1 MSPATTALAVLRTA
15 RPRQWIKN
23 LLVLA
28 APLAAGVLLEAE
40 VLPRVLAAA
49 GLMILASASIYL
61 INDVADA
68 EADRNHPTKQ
78 SRPVASGELSPTV
91 AVASATV
98 FAAGA
103 LAGSFGLS
111 NDLGIAVTVYLAL
124 QVGYVLGLKHE
135 PVLDLAVVSSGFLLR
150 AIAGGVAADV
160 PLSQWFLIVA
170 AFGSLYMVA
179 GKRYSELQMLG
190 AGAHTRRSLLL
201 YSDSFLRF
209 VWGTA
214 AGITITAYCLWAFE
228 MAPPEGVAWQTISIA
243 PFVIAML
250 RYGADIDRG
259 AAGEP
264 EEVVLHDRVLLGLAA
279 LWLATFALGLS

>member
-1 MSPATTALAVLRTA
+1 MTLATTALAVLRTA

-170 AFGSLYMVA
+170 AFGSL
-179 GKRYSELQMLG
+179 
-190 AGAHTRRSLLL
+190 
-201 YSDSFLRF
+201 
-209 VWGTA
+209 
-214 AGITITAYCLWAFE
+214 
-228 MAPPEGVAWQTISIA
+228 
-243 PFVIAML
+243 
-250 RYGADIDRG
+250 
-259 AAGEP
+259 
-264 EEVVLHDRVLLGLAA
+264 
-279 LWLATFALGLS
+279 